1 MKSLSNFVIESR
13 GQAIINRESNRPYD
27 PKEDDLVKAKNTRQL
42 KVKIN
47 KINEGLAELSKFV
60 NDDDSRILF
69 KELVFG
75 FAGHINSTLFT
86 IRPILRS
93 GIELSYVTQ
102 PHGHKKTN
110 EYMTNVKLHPFDI
123 NFKLEDI
130 DDYMYRDGK
139 KVTFVKPAVTL
150 YCGNKL
156 LTSVCDDIDGYED
169 SVDDFLWIFDEA
181 YDNQDQ
187 MRIYFMI
194 DPKYSKRSKGKK
206 LDDSWTSK
214 YAESLSK
221 MYGGDFRTN
230 SNFIA
235 VNKTYDVTIPLHQF
249 NFEKFLKAQEQVDS
263 KFWESMEDDETVLV
277 D

>member
-27 PKEDDLVKAKNTRQL
+27 PKEDDLVKSKNTRQL
-42 KVKIN
+42 KAKIN
-47 KINEGLAELSKFV
+47 RINEGLAELSKFV

-75 FAGHINSTLFT
+75 FAGHIKSTLFT
-86 IRPILRS
+86 IKPLGRNR
-93 GIELSYVTQ
+93 IELSYVTQ
-102 PHGHKKTN
+102 PHGHIKTN
-110 EYMTNVKLHPFDI
+110 EYMTNVKWHPFDI
-123 NFKLEDI
+123 SFKLEDI

-150 YCGNKL
+150 YCGNKQ

-181 YDNQDQ
+181 YNDQDQ

-194 DPKYSKRSKGKK
+194 DPKYANRSKAKK
-206 LDDSWTSK
+206 SDDSWTSK

-221 MYGGDFRTN
+221 MYGGDFKTG
-230 SNFIA
+230 SNFIV
-235 VNKTYDVTIPLHQF
+235 VNKPYDVMVPLHQF
-249 NFEKFLKAQEQVDS
+249 NFEKFLKAQENVDS